1 MQISEENIKTACDG
15 AMALSVLSQPSD
27 KTAVVITDL
36 EMPSKN
42 GYELITSLRK
52 ESHLRHLKIILT
64 TGVDR
69 REDAEL
75 DKFLRLHFIVYYLRK
90 DEVTPEK
97 LQTALEKIFDRWGDL
112 TDEPQQPYTAGVCFL
127 FLRWGCPLAKL
138 TRKTDVVL
146 LE

>member
-1 MQISEENIKTACDG
+1 MVSSCYMSPLHFLIVDDDATSRLLMKMRLWKMQISEENIKTACDG

-97 LQTALEKIFDRWGDL
+97 LQTALEKIFDR
-112 TDEPQQPYTAGVCFL
+112 
-127 FLRWGCPLAKL
+127 
-138 TRKTDVVL
+138 
-146 LE
+146 